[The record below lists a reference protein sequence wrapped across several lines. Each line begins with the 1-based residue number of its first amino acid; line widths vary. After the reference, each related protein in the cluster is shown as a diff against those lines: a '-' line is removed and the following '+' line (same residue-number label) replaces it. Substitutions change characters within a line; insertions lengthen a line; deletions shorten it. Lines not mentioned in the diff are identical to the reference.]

1 MSLSLL
7 NTERNHLLS
16 PKPRSPRDGCFSPV
30 RTSSPRATAKMAR
43 GGLERSLSFKN
54 WEAQVAAPP
63 QEPESA
69 APAGRGG
76 SGING
81 ARPGTLALQPAPQ
94 QQSPR
99 QAASPAQAMIE
110 YISPR
115 PRVELDEAATKLQ
128 KIYKGH
134 RTRRSLA
141 DSAIIAEELWWK
153 TYDSVYLNIKSIS
166 FFDGGKQETA
176 VSRWSRAGKRIAKV
190 GKGLSKDEKAQKLA
204 LQHWL
209 EAIDPRHRY
218 GHNLHLYYDIWSA
231 SSSCEPFFY
240 WLDIGAGRDQHHPK
254 CPRSKLYSQLIMY
267 LGPNE
272 RAAYEVIVEGGR
284 LLYKQSGE
292 LVNTN
297 EESKWIFVLSTS
309 RSLYVGQKRKGR
321 FQHSSFLSGAATTAA
336 GRLVAKEGVLR
347 AIWPYSGHYH
357 PTEENFREF
366 IAFLEENSVD
376 LANVK
381 RCSVD
386 DDEYPSFKKAPE
398 EAEAPT
404 AEAAAHGETVETDQ
418 SVELPEVDIVKEEVA
433 AEMAVGGGEEEDA
446 AEPEMMARRPS
457 FKWSTPTGARIGC
470 LRDYPADLQ
479 SMALEQV
486 NLSPR
491 VAPSPGARAGCR
503 CRSRRRA
510 PARGSGC
517 RRGSTTWGSR
527 PRPAPGSQSRAR
539 RRGPPGGRPSSSSWG
554 SRRRPWRSRSPSTK
568 ASEPAA
574 LLIDMAGR
582 PRRVAAVADF
592 APPFSKALQ
601 RSFNWLDEG

>member
-1 MSLSLL
+1 
-7 NTERNHLLS
+7 
-16 PKPRSPRDGCFSPV
+16 
-30 RTSSPRATAKMAR
+30 MAR

-54 WEAQVAAPP
+54 WEAQVAAPAAS
-63 QEPESA
+63 QEPEA
-69 APAGRGG
+69 AAGRGG
-76 SGING
+76 GING
-81 ARPGTLALQPAPQ
+81 ARPGTLALQ

-99 QAASPAQAMIE
+99 QAAAGAVSPAQAMIE

-141 DSAIIAEELWWK
+141 DGAIIAEELWWK

-176 VSRWSRAGKRIAKV
+176 ASRWSRAGKRIAKV
-190 GKGLSKDEKAQKLA
+190 GKGLCKDDKAQKLA

-292 LVNTN
+292 LVSTN
-297 EESKWIFVLSTS
+297 EETKWIFVLSTS

-398 EAEAPT
+398 EAEEPT
-404 AEAAAHGETVETDQ
+404 AEGVAHGEAPVNDQ
-418 SVELPEVDIVKEEVA
+418 PVELPVVDIVKEGVVA
-433 AEMAVGGGEEEDA
+433 GETA
-446 AEPEMMARRPS
+446 ASAEPEMMARPPS

-491 VAPSPGARAGCR
+491 VAPSPGAA
-503 CRSRRRA
+503 
-510 PARGSGC
+510 ARLLPIPSP
-517 RRGSTTWGSR
+517 R
-527 PRPAPGSQSRAR
+527 PSPRIRLSPRLHYMGLPTPTGARIPIPSPAPGGTR
-539 RRGPPGGRPSSSSWG
+539 
-554 SRRRPWRSRSPSTK
+554 RSPKQQFMGFHT
-568 ASEPAA
+568 P
-574 LLIDMAGR
+574 
-582 PRRVAAVADF
+582 AVALTL
-592 APPFSKALQ
+592 PKHK
-601 RSFNWLDEG
+601 GK